1 MKLIS
6 IVVPSYNSE
15 AYLHKC
21 IESLLVGGEDVEI
34 IIVNDGSKDGTL
46 DIAKKFAM
54 EYPSIVR
61 YVDKENGGQGD
72 AVCAG
77 LEVAQGLYFK
87 VCDSDDW
94 FDEEAYIKFINEVRK
109 CVKENKEVDLFISNF
124 VYEKVYENKQRT
136 MEYRST
142 LPENTV
148 LTWDSFKLKYGKFIL
163 MHSAMYKTDVLRKSG
178 LVLPKHTFYVD
189 NLFVYIPLKYVNTMY
204 YIDADL
210 YRYFIG
216 RDDQS
221 VNERNM
227 INRIDQQIFVNKE
240 MVDVYK
246 ELGDCNK
253 NLEKYMRSYLQI
265 VTTIS
270 SILLIKEGTKESLDK
285 KKELWDYVESC
296 DKNVYIKLRT
306 SLQGLLINLPDVL
319 NLSKVFVY
327 KIYQKTWGFN

>member
-15 AYLHKC
+15 AYLDKC
-21 IESLLVGGEDVEI
+21 INSLLVGGEEVEI

-54 EYPSIVR
+54 EYPSIVKF
-61 YVDKENGGQGD
+61 VDKENGGHGD

-77 LEVAQGLYFK
+77 LEVATGLYFK

-94 FDEEAYIKFINEVRK
+94 FDKDAYIKFLNEVRN
-109 CVKENKEVDLFISNF
+109 CVKENKQIDLFISNF
-124 VYEKVYENKQRT
+124 VYEKVFENKQKT

-142 LPENTV
+142 LPENKV
-148 LTWDSFKLKYGKFIL
+148 LTWESFKLKYGKYIL
-163 MHSAMYKTDVLRKSG
+163 MHSAMYRTEVLRESG

-189 NLFVYIPLKYVNTMY
+189 NLFVYIPLKYVKTMY

-221 VNERNM
+221 VNEANM
-227 INRIDQQIFVNKE
+227 IKRIDQQIYVNKTMME
-240 MVDVYK
+240 VYK
-246 ELGDCNK
+246 DLDIPNK

-265 VTTIS
+265 ITTIS
-270 SILLIKEGTKESLDK
+270 SILLIKDGTEESLEK
-285 KKELWDYVESC
+285 KKELWEYAENY
-296 DKNVYIKLRT
+296 DKNIYLQLRT

-319 NLSKVFVY
+319 NLTKVFVY